1 MIIIFFL
8 RNVIKEQI
16 QIILQKNSTKIRIRY
31 GETDQMGVVHHGNYA
46 HFFEV
51 GRTEWLRNLG
61 TSYKQLE
68 KSGIMLPVVS
78 LQANFK
84 KSAFYDEIITI
95 NTYIKKTPSV
105 KIEFDYEI
113 TNKENEILCTGN
125 TILVFVNATT
135 MKPTRCPEF
144 ILDKLKEVNLKC

>member
-8 RNVIKEQI
+8 CNVIKEQI
-16 QIILQKNSTKIRIRY
+16 QIILQKNSINIRIRY
-31 GETDQMGVVHHGNYA
+31 GETDQMGIVYHGNYA

-51 GRTEWLRNLG
+51 GRTEWLRSLG

-84 KSAFYDEIITI
+84 KSAFYDEIITV
-95 NTYIKKTPSV
+95 NTYLKKTPSV
-105 KIEFDYEI
+105 KIDFDYEI
-113 TNKENEILCTGN
+113 TNKNKDILCTGN
-125 TILVFVNATT
+125 TVLVFVNATT

-144 ILDKLKEVNLKC
+144 ILEKLTELKF